1 LQPAGRTGEKTVS
14 LRIKS
19 RQWIVD
25 ENDHIIIGE
34 GRKEIFERIEQ
45 TGSINQA
52 AKIMR
57 MSYKGVWSK
66 IRATEESLNIKLVYA
81 DRKKG
86 SRLTREGKELLEK
99 YRQLKEA
106 CLKEDDRIFKEIF
119 GEADVKMGGS

>member
-1 LQPAGRTGEKTVS
+1 VS

-34 GRKEIFERIEQ
+34 GRKEILERIEQ

-52 AKIMR
+52 AKVMR

-66 IRATEESLNIKLVYA
+66 IRATEKSLNVKLVHA

-86 SRLTREGKELLEK
+86 SRLTSEGKDLLRK

-106 CLKEDDRIFKEIF
+106 CLEGDNRIFREIF
-119 GEADVKMGGS
+119 GD

>member
-1 LQPAGRTGEKTVS
+1 MS

-52 AKIMR
+52 AKVMR

-66 IRATEESLNIKLVYA
+66 IKATEESLNIKLVHA

-106 CLKEDDRIFKEIF
+106 CLKEDNEIFNEIF
-119 GEADVKMGGS
+119 GDLGSRKS